1 MRRATCGCILCF
13 CVLSYLGAIFS
24 EKSVI
29 DADPRVE
36 MFLELD
42 SGHDGVCIRP
52 FDIHCI
58 CVCVAFDLRHVAI
71 TRWNGYWA
79 LVQVGYGLG
88 WVLRMGYGQGGCR
101 D

>member
-42 SGHDGVCIRP
+42 SGHDGVCASGLLI
-52 FDIHCI
+52 FI
-58 CVCVAFDLRHVAI
+58 AFVF
-71 TRWNGYWA
+71 
-79 LVQVGYGLG
+79 
-88 WVLRMGYGQGGCR
+88 VLHLI
-101 D
+101 